1 MNAYAN
7 SQDLEYLSYLLI
19 RKNDLKSKP
28 NYMKLCQKKKE
39 KKKKIQ
45 RQFQSI
51 VSIFAFKR
59 FHYN

>member
-39 KKKKIQ
+39 KKKKNSKAISKHC
-45 RQFQSI
+45 FN
-51 VSIFAFKR
+51 FCF
-59 FHYN
+59 